1 MRGEEKLCVCDIIP
15 DMSMCW
21 KSQGKEE
28 DDEDKHYDTTHIN
41 KRIQVFFLEDNRLL
55 EWDAV

>member
-1 MRGEEKLCVCDIIP
+1 MRLTPFRIYL
-15 DMSMCW
+15 CW

-28 DDEDKHYDTTHIN
+28 DEDKNYATTHIN
-41 KRIQVFFLEDNRLL
+41 KTMQPYFLEDNRLL